1 MAIEVVAGDS
11 PTRLK
16 SLRLSA
22 LKDAPY
28 AFGAKHE
35 DELLIPDTQWQ
46 ERLKNTYWCFVVAD
60 GVDIGLLA
68 VDKADKDRNSDCW
81 LSSWWINEDF
91 RGKEI
96 PQLMLEWVVKLSK
109 ENQWQI
115 IGLGVWP
122 ENLRAR
128 SAYKKLG
135 FVEADKPLPSRS
147 KPGQM
152 YLGMYLKVTHSSPN
166 DLFI

>member
-1 MAIEVVAGDS
+1 VQIEITKAGAEAAQ
-11 PTRLK
+11 RLR
-16 SLRLSA
+16 SVRLAA
-22 LKDAPY
+22 LKDTPD

-35 DELLIPDTQWQ
+35 DELLFSDSQWQ
-46 ERLKNTYWCFVVAD
+46 DRLKYTYWCFVVAD

-81 LSSWWINEDF
+81 LSSWWISDAF
-91 RGKEI
+91 RGQGVA
-96 PQLMLEWVVKLSK
+96 QLMMEWVIKLSQ
-109 ENQWQI
+109 ENEWKI

-128 SAYKKLG
+128 NAYKKLG

-152 YLGMYLKVTHSSPN
+152 YLGMYRQVE
-166 DLFI
+166 

>member
-1 MAIEVVAGDS
+1 VQIVITKAGAEAAQ
-11 PTRLK
+11 RLR
-16 SLRLSA
+16 SVRLAA
-22 LKDAPY
+22 LKDTPD

-35 DELLIPDTQWQ
+35 DELLFSDSQWQ
-46 ERLKNTYWCFVVAD
+46 DRLKYTYWCFVVAD

-81 LSSWWINEDF
+81 LSSWWISDAF
-91 RGKEI
+91 RGQGVA
-96 PQLMLEWVVKLSK
+96 QLMMEWVIKLSR
-109 ENQWQI
+109 ENDWKI

-152 YLGMYLKVTHSSPN
+152 YLGMYRQVE
-166 DLFI
+166 

>member
-1 MAIEVVAGDS
+1 MQIEITKAGAEDAQ
-11 PTRLK
+11 RLR
-16 SLRLSA
+16 SLRLAA
-22 LKDAPY
+22 LKDAPD

-35 DELLIPDTQWQ
+35 DELLISDSQWQ
-46 ERLKNTYWCFVVAD
+46 DRLKYTYWCFVVAD

-81 LSSWWINEDF
+81 LSSWWISDAF
-91 RGKEI
+91 RGQGVA
-96 PQLMLEWVVKLSK
+96 QLMMEWVIKLSR
-109 ENQWQI
+109 ENYWKI

-152 YLGMYLKVTHSSPN
+152 YLGMYRQVE
-166 DLFI
+166 

>member
-1 MAIEVVAGDS
+1 MAIQVLTGQDPS
-11 PTRLK
+11 RLK

-22 LKDAPY
+22 LKDTPD

-35 DELLIPDTQWQ
+35 DELLISDSQWQ
-46 ERLKNTYWCFVVAD
+46 DRLKHTYWCFVVAD

-68 VDKADKDRNSDCW
+68 VDRANKDRNSDCW
-81 LSSWWINEDF
+81 LSSWWIKEEF
-91 RGKEI
+91 RGKDI
-96 PQLMLEWVVKLSK
+96 AQLMLDWVIKLSK
-109 ENQWQI
+109 ENTWQV

-152 YLGMYLKVTHSSPN
+152 YLGMYLKITQSN
-166 DLFI
+166 

>member
-1 MAIEVVAGDS
+1 MSIEIVTASLNDVD
-11 PTRLK
+11 RLRA
-16 SLRLSA
+16 LRLAA
-22 LKDAPY
+22 LKDTPD
-28 AFGAKHE
+28 AFGAKYD
-35 DELLIPDTQWQ
+35 DEVNKPISEWSD
-46 ERLKNTYWCFVVAD
+46 RLKNTTWCFVVAD

-68 VDKADKDRNSDCW
+68 VDRAEKDRNSDCW
-81 LSSWWINEDF
+81 LSSWWIKEEF
-91 RGKEI
+91 RGKDI
-96 PQLMLEWVVKLSK
+96 AQLMLDWVINLSN
-109 ENQWQI
+109 ENNWQV

-152 YLGMYLKVTHSSPN
+152 YLGMYRQVK
-166 DLFI
+166 

>member
-1 MAIEVVAGDS
+1 MQIEITKAGAEDAQ
-11 PTRLK
+11 RLR
-16 SLRLSA
+16 SLRLA
-22 LKDAPY
+22 VLKDAPD

-35 DELLIPDTQWQ
+35 DELLISDSQWQ
-46 ERLKNTYWCFVVAD
+46 DRLKYTYWCFVVAD

-81 LSSWWINEDF
+81 LSSWWIKEEF

-96 PQLMLEWVVKLSK
+96 PQLMLDWVMKLSK
-109 ENQWQI
+109 ENNWQM

-122 ENLRAR
+122 ENLRAKR
-128 SAYKKLG
+128 AYKKLG

-152 YLGMYLKVTHSSPN
+152 YLGMYRQVE
-166 DLFI
+166 

>member
-1 MAIEVVAGDS
+1 MQIEITKAGAEDAQ
-11 PTRLK
+11 RLR
-16 SLRLSA
+16 SVRLAA
-22 LKDAPY
+22 LKDTPD

-35 DELLIPDTQWQ
+35 DELLFSDSQWQ
-46 ERLKNTYWCFVVAD
+46 DRLKYTYWCFVVAD

-81 LSSWWINEDF
+81 LSSWWISDAF
-91 RGKEI
+91 RGQGVA
-96 PQLMLEWVVKLSK
+96 QLMMEWVIKLSR
-109 ENQWQI
+109 ENDWKI

-135 FVEADKPLPSRS
+135 FLEADKPLPSRS

-152 YLGMYLKVTHSSPN
+152 YLGMYRQVE
-166 DLFI
+166 

>member
-1 MAIEVVAGDS
+1 VQIEITKAGAEDAQ
-11 PTRLK
+11 RLR
-16 SLRLSA
+16 SLRLAA

-35 DELLIPDTQWQ
+35 DELLISDSQWQ
-46 ERLKNTYWCFVVAD
+46 DRLKYTHWCFVVAD

-81 LSSWWINEDF
+81 LSSWWINDAF
-91 RGKEI
+91 RGQGVAE
-96 PQLMLEWVVKLSK
+96 LMMKWVIKLSQ
-109 ENQWQI
+109 ENDWKI

-128 SAYKKLG
+128 NAYKKLG

-152 YLGMYLKVTHSSPN
+152 YLGMYRQVK
-166 DLFI
+166 

>member
-1 MAIEVVAGDS
+1 MSIEIVTATVNDVD
-11 PTRLK
+11 RLRA
-16 SLRLSA
+16 LRLAA
-22 LKDAPY
+22 LKDTPA
-28 AFGAKHE
+28 AFGAKYD
-35 DELLIPDTQWQ
+35 DEVNKPISEWSD
-46 ERLKNTYWCFVVAD
+46 RLKNTAWCFVVAD

-68 VDKADKDRNSDCW
+68 VDRSEKDRNSDCW

-152 YLGMYLKVTHSSPN
+152 YLGMYRQVK
-166 DLFI
+166 

>member
-1 MAIEVVAGDS
+1 MTIQVLTGQD
-11 PTRLK
+11 PFRLK

-22 LKDAPY
+22 LKDTPD

-35 DELLIPDTQWQ
+35 DELLLSDTHWQ
-46 ERLKNTYWCFVVAD
+46 ERLVNTLWCFVVAD

-68 VDKADKDRNSDCW
+68 VDRADKDRNSDCW
-81 LSSWWINEDF
+81 LSSWWISDAF
-91 RGKEI
+91 RG
-96 PQLMLEWVVKLSK
+96 QGVAALMMDWVIKLSQ
-109 ENQWQI
+109 ENEWKI

-152 YLGMYLKVTHSSPN
+152 YLGMYRQVK
-166 DLFI
+166 

>member
-1 MAIEVVAGDS
+1 VQIEITKAGAEAAQ
-11 PTRLK
+11 RLR
-16 SLRLSA
+16 SVRLAA
-22 LKDAPY
+22 LKDTPD

-35 DELLIPDTQWQ
+35 DELLFSDSQWQ
-46 ERLKNTYWCFVVAD
+46 DRLKYTYWCFVVAD

-81 LSSWWINEDF
+81 LSSWWISDAF
-91 RGKEI
+91 RGQGVA
-96 PQLMLEWVVKLSK
+96 QLMMEWVIKLSR
-109 ENQWQI
+109 ENDWKI

-152 YLGMYLKVTHSSPN
+152 YLGMYRQVE
-166 DLFI
+166 

>member
-1 MAIEVVAGDS
+1 VAIQVLTGQDPS
-11 PTRLK
+11 RLK

-22 LKDAPY
+22 LKDTPD

-35 DELLIPDTQWQ
+35 DELLLSETQWQ
-46 ERLKNTYWCFVVAD
+46 ERLVNTQWCFVVAD
-60 GVDIGLLA
+60 GVDVGLLA
-68 VDKADKDRNSDCW
+68 VDRADKDRNSDCW
-81 LSSWWINEDF
+81 LSSWWIKEEF
-91 RGKEI
+91 RGKDI
-96 PQLMLEWVVKLSK
+96 AQLMLDWVIKLSK
-109 ENQWQI
+109 ENTWQV

-152 YLGMYLKVTHSSPN
+152 YLGMYLKITQSK
-166 DLFI
+166 

>member
-1 MAIEVVAGDS
+1 VQIEITKAGAEAAQ
-11 PTRLK
+11 RLR
-16 SLRLSA
+16 SVRLAA
-22 LKDAPY
+22 LKDAPD

-35 DELLIPDTQWQ
+35 DELLFSDSQWQ
-46 ERLKNTYWCFVVAD
+46 DRLKYTYWCFVVAD

-68 VDKADKDRNSDCW
+68 VDRADKDRNSDCW
-81 LSSWWINEDF
+81 LSSWWISDTF
-91 RGKEI
+91 RGQGVS
-96 PQLMLEWVVKLSK
+96 QLMMDWVIKLSR
-109 ENQWQI
+109 ENDWKI

-152 YLGMYLKVTHSSPN
+152 YLGMYRQVK
-166 DLFI
+166 

>member
-115 IGLGVWP
+115 IG
-122 ENLRAR
+122 
-128 SAYKKLG
+128 
-135 FVEADKPLPSRS
+135 FVVLLE
-147 KPGQM
+147 
-152 YLGMYLKVTHSSPN
+152 
-166 DLFI
+166 

>member
-1 MAIEVVAGDS
+1 MQIEITKAGAEAAQ
-11 PTRLK
+11 RLR
-16 SLRLSA
+16 SVRLAA
-22 LKDAPY
+22 LKDAPE

-35 DELLIPDTQWQ
+35 DELLFSDSQWQ
-46 ERLKNTYWCFVVAD
+46 DRLKYTYWCFVVAD

-81 LSSWWINEDF
+81 LSSWWISDAF
-91 RGKEI
+91 RGQGVA
-96 PQLMLEWVVKLSK
+96 QLMMEWVIKLSR
-109 ENQWQI
+109 ENDWKI

-152 YLGMYLKVTHSSPN
+152 YLGMYRQVE
-166 DLFI
+166 

>member
-1 MAIEVVAGDS
+1 VVIKVVAGDS
-11 PTRLK
+11 TTRLK
-16 SLRLSA
+16 SLRLAA
-22 LKDAPY
+22 LQDAPY
-28 AFGAKHE
+28 AFGAKYE
-35 DELLIPDTQWQ
+35 DELLIPDPQWQ
-46 ERLKNTYWCFVVAD
+46 ERLKNTFWCFVVAD

-81 LSSWWINEDF
+81 VSSWWINQDF

-96 PQLMLEWVVKLSK
+96 PQLMLDWVIKLSQ
-109 ENQWQI
+109 ENHWKI

-152 YLGMYLKVTHSSPN
+152 YLGMYRQVK
-166 DLFI
+166 